1 MAKPSSNNPDKI
13 IFKGLDGV
21 YADVTA
27 ISEVHAQEAVLTYRG
42 YRINELAEHK
52 TWEEVAYLIW
62 HGELPNA
69 KQLANF
75 IQFEKTHRNISPTLS
90 RLICSLPSSAHP
102 MDRLRT
108 AISFMG
114 CEDIGANDHSP
125 LGLMERS
132 VLMFA
137 KLPTIV
143 ATIYRTDK
151 RMPIIEPNP
160 KLDYIDNFFH
170 MTLGGKPDPV
180 IKRAFDVSMTLYAE
194 HSFNA
199 STFAAR
205 VVTSTLSDIY
215 SAVTAGIGAL
225 RGPLHG
231 GANEAVMGTLQDARD
246 AGGVDKY
253 LAGVFARKEKVIG
266 FGHRV
271 YKNGDSRVPTMT
283 KYFHNVAKL
292 KRREDLIALSDELA
306 AAIAREKNL
315 FPNLD
320 YPAGPT
326 YALMGFPES
335 IFTPMFVMS
344 RITGWTAHVME
355 QLSDNRIIR
364 PLSAYNGQK
373 PRKLPKK

>member
-1 MAKPSSNNPDKI
+1 MSELKI
-13 IFKGLDGV
+13 YKGLDGV

-27 ISEVHAQEAVLTYRG
+27 ISEVHAAEAVLTYRG
-42 YRINELAEHK
+42 YRIDELAAHK
-52 TWEEVAYLIW
+52 TFMETAYLIW

-69 KQLANF
+69 KQLAAF
-75 IQFEKTHRNISPTLS
+75 DAFEREHRAISPALTALL
-90 RLICSLPSSAHP
+90 RTMPRSAHP

-114 CEDIGANDHSP
+114 TEDLGANDRTP
-125 LGLMERS
+125 EGLLERAY
-132 VLMFA
+132 LMFA
-137 KLPTIV
+137 KLPTMV
-143 ATIYRTDK
+143 ATIYRNDK
-151 RMPIIEPNP
+151 RLPLIEPNP
-160 KLDYIDNFFH
+160 RLDYIDNFFH
-170 MTLGGKPDPV
+170 LTLGHKPDA
-180 IKRAFDVSMTLYAE
+180 ITRRAFDVSMILYAE

-205 VVTSTLSDIY
+205 VVVSTLSDIY
-215 SAVTAGIGAL
+215 SAVTAAIGAL

-231 GANEAVMGTLQDARD
+231 GANEAVMGTLQDTID

-253 LAGVFARKEKVIG
+253 LRGVFARKEKVIG

-283 KYFHNVAKL
+283 HWFHQIA
-292 KRREDLIALSDELA
+292 RAAGREDLIKLSDELA
-306 AAIAREKNL
+306 DAIAAQKNL

-344 RITGWTAHVME
+344 RITGWTAHIME
-355 QLSDNRIIR
+355 QLADNRIIR
-364 PLSAYNGQK
+364 PLSAYNGTAL
-373 PRKLPKK
+373 RKVKK

>member
-1 MAKPSSNNPDKI
+1 MTVEIK
-13 IFKGLDGV
+13 KGLDGV

-27 ISEVHAQEAVLTYRG
+27 VSEVHATEAVLTYRG
-42 YRINELAEHK
+42 YRIDELAEK
-52 TWEEVAYLIW
+52 KSFEEVAYLIW

-69 KQLANF
+69 KQFANF
-75 IQFEKTHRNISPTLS
+75 QKFERENRGISPALMQ
-90 RLICSLPSSAHP
+90 LIRSMPSSAHP

-114 CEDIGANDHSP
+114 TEDLGASDRSP
-125 LGLMERS
+125 MGLLERS
-132 VLMFA
+132 VLMYA

-143 ATIYRTDK
+143 ATIYRHDK
-151 RMPIIEPNP
+151 RLPILEPNP
-160 KLDYIDNFFH
+160 KLDYIDNFFC
-170 MTLGGKPDPV
+170 MTLGSKPDAV
-180 IKRAFDVSMTLYAE
+180 TKRAFDVSMTLYAE

-205 VVTSTLSDIY
+205 VVISTLSDIY
-215 SAVTAGIGAL
+215 SAITAAIGAL

-231 GANEAVMGTLQDARD
+231 GANEAVMGTLSDARD
-246 AGGVDKY
+246 AGGVAKY

-283 KYFHNVAKL
+283 KYFHKVARQKG
-292 KRREDLIALSDELA
+292 REDLIKLSDELA

-355 QLSDNRIIR
+355 QLADNRIIR
-364 PLSAYNGQK
+364 PLSAYNGK
-373 PRKLPKK
+373 KIRKLPKK

>member
-1 MAKPSSNNPDKI
+1 MTQQ

-27 ISEVHAQEAVLTYRG
+27 ISEVHAREAVLTYRG
-42 YRINELAEHK
+42 YRIDELAKQK
-52 TWEEVAYLIW
+52 TFMDVAYLLW
-62 HGELPNA
+62 HGEFATP
-69 KQLANF
+69 K
-75 IQFEKTHRNISPTLS
+75 QFENFTAFERNNRTLS
-90 RLICSLPSSAHP
+90 PELTALIRSMPRSAHP

-114 CEDIGANDHSP
+114 TQDLGANDHTP
-125 LGLMERS
+125 LGLLERS

-137 KLPTIV
+137 KIPTIV

-151 RMPIIEPNP
+151 RLPLLLPNP

-170 MTLGGKPDPV
+170 LTLGQKPDT
-180 IKRAFDVSMTLYAE
+180 ITRRAFDVSMILYAE

-205 VVTSTLSDIY
+205 VVASTLSDIY
-215 SAVTAGIGAL
+215 SAVTAAIGAL

-231 GANEAVMGTLQDARD
+231 GANEAVMGILNEAQA
-246 AGGVDKY
+246 AGSVNKY
-253 LAGVFARKEKVIG
+253 LAGAFARKEKIIG

-283 KYFHNVAKL
+283 AWFHKVA
-292 KRREDLIALSDELA
+292 RTRGREDLVKLSDGLA
-306 AAIAREKNL
+306 AAMAAQKNL

-320 YPAGPT
+320 FPAGPS

-355 QLSDNRIIR
+355 QLADNRIIR
-364 PLSAYNGQK
+364 PLSAYNGV
-373 PRKLPKK
+373 PLRKIK

>member
-1 MAKPSSNNPDKI
+1 MTKSTPPSTLEI
-13 IFKGLDGV
+13 RKGLDGV

-27 ISEVHAQEAVLTYRG
+27 ISEVHAKEAVLTYRG
-42 YRINELAEHK
+42 YRIDELAEKK
-52 TWEEVAYLIW
+52 TFEEVAYLIW

-69 KQLANF
+69 KQLENF
-75 IQFEKTHRNISPTLS
+75 QNFEREHRSISPGLMQLLRTM
-90 RLICSLPSSAHP
+90 PSSAHP

-114 CEDIGANDHSP
+114 TEDIGANDHTP
-125 LGLMERS
+125 RGLMERS

-137 KLPTIV
+137 RLPTIV
-143 ATIYRTDK
+143 ATIYRVDK
-151 RMPIIEPNP
+151 RLPIIEPNP

-170 MTLGGKPDPV
+170 MSLGGKPDAV
-180 IKRAFDVSMTLYAE
+180 TKRAFDVSMTLYAE

-215 SAVTAGIGAL
+215 SAVTAAIGAL

-231 GANEAVMGTLQDARD
+231 GANEAVMGTLSDARD
-246 AGGVDKY
+246 AGGVEKY
-253 LAGVFARKEKVIG
+253 LRGVFARKEKVIG

-283 KYFHNVAKL
+283 KYFHKVAKA
-292 KRREDLIALSDELA
+292 RHREDLIALSDELA
-306 AAIAREKNL
+306 TAIAGEKNL

-355 QLSDNRIIR
+355 QLADNRIIR
-364 PLSAYNGQK
+364 PLSAYNGAK
-373 PRKLPKK
+373 IRKLLKK

>member
-1 MAKPSSNNPDKI
+1 MTEQKVYPKI
-13 IFKGLDGV
+13 YKGLDGV

-27 ISEVHAQEAVLTYRG
+27 ISEVNAMEAVLTYRG
-42 YRINELAEHK
+42 YRIDELAAHK
-52 TWEEVAYLIW
+52 TFMETAYLLW
-62 HGELPNA
+62 HGELPTP
-69 KQLANF
+69 KQFAEF
-75 IQFEKTHRNISPTLS
+75 DAFERENRALSPALTALLRS
-90 RLICSLPSSAHP
+90 MPTSAHP

-114 CEDIGANDHSP
+114 TEDLGASDRTP
-125 LGLMERS
+125 EGLLERS
-132 VLMFA
+132 YLMFA
-137 KLPTIV
+137 KLPTMV

-151 RMPIIEPNP
+151 RLPLIEPNP
-160 KLDYIDNFFH
+160 KLDYIDNFFCL
-170 MTLGGKPDPV
+170 TLGHKPDAT
-180 IKRAFDVSMTLYAE
+180 IRRAFDVSMILYAE

-205 VVTSTLSDIY
+205 VVISTLSDIY
-215 SAVTAGIGAL
+215 SAVTAAIGAL

-231 GANEAVMGTLQDARD
+231 GANEAVMGTLQDAID
-246 AGGVDKY
+246 AGGIEPY
-253 LAGVFARKEKVIG
+253 LKGVFARKEKVIG

-283 KYFHNVAKL
+283 EWFHKVAHATG
-292 KRREDLIALSDELA
+292 RTDLIKLHTELA
-306 AAIAREKNL
+306 DAIAVQKSL

-344 RITGWTAHVME
+344 RITGWTAHIIE
-355 QLSDNRIIR
+355 QLADNRIIR
-364 PLSAYNGQK
+364 PLSAYNGK
-373 PRKLPKK
+373 LIRKLKV

>member
-1 MAKPSSNNPDKI
+1 MTAEKEKI
-13 IFKGLDGV
+13 YKGLDGV
-21 YADVTA
+21 YADYTA
-27 ISEVHAQEAVLTYRG
+27 ISEVHAEEAVLTYRG
-42 YRINELAEHK
+42 YRIDELAEKK

-69 KQLANF
+69 KQFSNF
-75 IQFEKTHRNISPTLS
+75 QKFEREHRNVSPALAKLV
-90 RLICSLPSSAHP
+90 RSLPTSAHP

-114 CEDIGANDHSP
+114 CEDITANDHLP
-125 LGLMERS
+125 LGLMEKS
-132 VLMFA
+132 VRMFA
-137 KLPTIV
+137 QLPTIV
-143 ATIYRTDK
+143 AIIYRTDH
-151 RMPIIEPNP
+151 RLPIIEPNP

-170 MTLGGKPDPV
+170 MTLGGKVDPV

-205 VVTSTLSDIY
+205 VVTSTLSDMY
-215 SAVTAGIGAL
+215 SAIVAAIGAL

-231 GANEAVMGTLQDARD
+231 GANEAVMGTLSDAAD

-271 YKNGDSRVPTMT
+271 YKHGDSRVPTMT
-283 KYFHNVAKL
+283 KYFHQVAKL
-292 KRREDLIALSDELA
+292 KRREDLIALHQELA
-306 AAIAREKNL
+306 DAIANAKNL

-344 RITGWTAHVME
+344 RITGWTAHIME
-355 QLSDNRIIR
+355 QLASNRIIR

-373 PRKLPKK
+373 LRKLPKK

>member
-1 MAKPSSNNPDKI
+1 MSDAKVY
-13 IFKGLDGV
+13 KGLDGV

-27 ISEVHAQEAVLTYRG
+27 ISEVNAKEAVLTYRG
-42 YRINELAEHK
+42 YRIDELAKHK
-52 TWEEVAYLIW
+52 SFMEVAYLLW
-62 HGELPNA
+62 HGEFPNA
-69 KQLANF
+69 RQMANF
-75 IQFEKTHRNISPTLS
+75 DKFERDNRAISPALTALL
-90 RLICSLPSSAHP
+90 RTMPSSAHP

-108 AISFMG
+108 AVSFMG
-114 CEDIGANDHSP
+114 TEDIGANDHSP
-125 LGLMERS
+125 PGLLERS

-137 KLPTIV
+137 KLPTMV
-143 ATIYRTDK
+143 ATIYRVDK
-151 RMPIIEPNP
+151 KLPLLEPNP
-160 KLDYIDNFFH
+160 NLDYIDNFFC
-170 MTLGGKPDPV
+170 MTLGRKPDATTR
-180 IKRAFDVSMTLYAE
+180 RAFDVSMILYAE

-215 SAVTAGIGAL
+215 SAITAAIGAL

-231 GANEAVMGTLQDARD
+231 GANEAVMGTLQDAID
-246 AGGVDKY
+246 AGGVEKY
-253 LAGVFARKEKVIG
+253 LAAAFARKEKIIG

-283 KYFHNVAKL
+283 EWFHKVA
-292 KRREDLIALSDELA
+292 RAEGRGDLIKLSDDLA
-306 AAIAREKNL
+306 ASIARQKNL

-344 RITGWTAHVME
+344 RITGWTAHVIE
-355 QLSDNRIIR
+355 QLADNRIIR
-364 PLSAYNGQK
+364 PLSAYNGK
-373 PRKLPKK
+373 PIRKLKK